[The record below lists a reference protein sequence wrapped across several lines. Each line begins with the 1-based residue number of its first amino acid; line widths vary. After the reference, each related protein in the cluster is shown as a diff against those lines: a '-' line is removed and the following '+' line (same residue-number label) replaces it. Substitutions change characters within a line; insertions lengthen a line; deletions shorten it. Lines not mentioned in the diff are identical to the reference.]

1 MKKPF
6 LFLSGLALFLAA
18 CGGSDTST
26 QETTSTPT
34 PSTTT
39 EAPKDAM
46 DPGELLI
53 LKSDCIGCH
62 NKENKIIGPS
72 YQAIAEKYPATEENI
87 TLLAGKI
94 ITGGKGVWGTVPM
107 TPHAKISQDDAKTMV
122 KYILSLKK

>member
-1 MKKPF
+1 MKKTF

-18 CGGSDTST
+18 CGGGSDTA
-26 QETTSTPT
+26 QQTTTTPA
-34 PSTTT
+34 TTT
-39 EAPKDAM
+39 EEPPKAAM

-53 LKSDCIGCH
+53 VKSDCIGCH

-72 YQAIAEKYPATEENI
+72 YLEVAAKYPSTDENI

-94 ITGGKGVWGTVPM
+94 IKGGKGVWGPVPM
-107 TPHAKISQDDAKTMV
+107 TPHPKISEDDAKTMV